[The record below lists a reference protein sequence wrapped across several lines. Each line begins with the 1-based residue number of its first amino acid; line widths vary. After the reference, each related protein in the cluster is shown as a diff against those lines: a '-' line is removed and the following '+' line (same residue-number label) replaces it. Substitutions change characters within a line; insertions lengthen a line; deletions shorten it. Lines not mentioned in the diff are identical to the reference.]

1 MANRFGTS
9 ADMIIQPIE
18 ENGTKSLLAIDAKGL
33 YITDERYVGNK
44 QADPNRYSSNRNTVN
59 PRLEALGLVPADILA
74 ENQHLVQ
81 TSGGGD
87 KKKLNPMKA
96 SKRKQ

>member
-9 ADMIIQPIE
+9 SDMIIQPIE
-18 ENGTKSLLAIDAKGL
+18 ENGTKSLLAIDTKGL
-33 YITDERYVGNK
+33 YITNERYVGNK
-44 QADPNRYSSNRNTVN
+44 QADPNRYSSNRNMVN
-59 PRLEALGLVPADILA
+59 PRLEAIGLVPADILA

-81 TSGGGD
+81 TGSGD

-96 SKRKQ
+96 SKRKK